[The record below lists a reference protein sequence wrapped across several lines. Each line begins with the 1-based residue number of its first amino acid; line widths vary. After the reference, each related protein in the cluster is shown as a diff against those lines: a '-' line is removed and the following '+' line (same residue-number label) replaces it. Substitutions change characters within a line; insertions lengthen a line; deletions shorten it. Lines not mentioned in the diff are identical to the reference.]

1 MILWYDLI
9 QFYKH
14 VQTCPWWYV
23 LIRFLSMSRLVWKWI
38 HDEIAKNG
46 SNLSEWQTIIPWWKS
61 YSLDRFDKRA
71 VKNVPM
77 HRPSIKKSLV
87 NPSGT
92 LICTLN
98 FIKPCYFDR
107 KMVRIGPKAIIKLQL
122 RPLPP
127 KMQAKRWAWELS
139 ETWSMTVQ
147 ELSFEEV
154 WICQTAKRW

>member
-1 MILWYDLI
+1 MPCPNLFMILWYDLI

-71 VKNVPM
+71 VKN
-77 HRPSIKKSLV
+77 RLFTAKWIRDRSIFSSFLPKYIIQQFVWLFMCFVRVANLIANLKLFKKS
-87 NPSGT
+87 
-92 LICTLN
+92 
-98 FIKPCYFDR
+98 K
-107 KMVRIGPKAIIKLQL
+107 Q
-122 RPLPP
+122 
-127 KMQAKRWAWELS
+127 
-139 ETWSMTVQ
+139 
-147 ELSFEEV
+147 
-154 WICQTAKRW
+154 